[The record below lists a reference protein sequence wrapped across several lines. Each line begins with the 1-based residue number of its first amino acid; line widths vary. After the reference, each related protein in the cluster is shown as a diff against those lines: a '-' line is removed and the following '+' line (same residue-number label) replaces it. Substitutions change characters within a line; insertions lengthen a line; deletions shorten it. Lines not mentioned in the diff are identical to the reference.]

1 MAAQKKGIG
10 GSVKKK
16 GIWIM
21 AAVLVLLSGVYFLL
35 KSQNEKQQQEA
46 QREAE
51 AAKIPVTKDMDLQ
64 KISYTDGTDTMTFCK
79 EENWIWEAEPEITLD
94 QDVMTVME
102 ETFSNLTADRELT
115 GGDTLADY
123 GLEDPVYTLKLTDT
137 QGKQKSIYVGNP
149 VEQGRYVTVDDK
161 SRIFTVDGQ
170 ITGQLYFSLD
180 QVARQETFSIPAG
193 SSNLQ
198 QVSVTGQGEEKVYVN
213 EEEAEENSGEE
224 HSVRPI
230 DTVIEG
236 LGAITYESCEDYNA
250 EPEELSAYGL
260 DEASRITVTVTYKE
274 EDETK
279 TKTFYVGSGSPEGT
293 KRYLQM
299 EGSNQVHTVSAEAA
313 ENVIAPEGGQ

>member
-1 MAAQKKGIG
+1 M
-10 GSVKKK
+10 KKK

-46 QREAE
+46 QRE

-137 QGKQKSIYVGNP
+137 QGKEKSIYVGNP

-230 DTVIEG
+230 DTVIGG

-260 DEASRITVTVTYKE
+260 EEASRITVTVTYKE

-293 KRYLQM
+293 RRYLQM